1 MAKLSDDQ
9 AKLLTDPNIAVIAT
23 IRPDGTPQVTP
34 TWIDYDGEHVLV
46 NTAAG
51 RAKAANL
58 QRDPRVSVFVLDPD
72 NPYNWV
78 SVTGPA
84 ELTQEGAEEA
94 EEHIN
99 KLSHKYNGTDYPEPK
114 NPPRVLAKV
123 TPERVNGPS
132 Y

>member
-46 NTAAG
+46 NTAEG
-51 RAKAANL
+51 RAKADNL
-58 QRDPRVSVFVLDPD
+58 ARDPRVSVFVLDPD

-78 SVTGPA
+78 SITGPA
-84 ELTQEGAEEA
+84 EVTREGA

-132 Y
+132 